1 MGHAMGTLGSPKIS
15 FPSRPA
21 CVPLRQPA
29 APEKISLST
38 LLDIY
43 CPSLLLEFRPAWWL
57 FKRVHA
63 LSFSCCY
70 ALTQRSGHLQTL
82 YASLGDFSAVDQ
94 ISYDRW
100 VIFQHHAVHVLRCT
114 ATGGYFG
121 SRTVGPCQA
130 IRSNAEELRSLSQQG
145 SGFHTDCFRSCPPRR
160 NANHCSFARPKWW
173 FVHTPQ
179 CCLNT
184 VPNTLLGSQES
195 YVRAVLAPA
204 ILPVEQGGL
213 GYRAV
218 VVNSR
223 GCTPSIQSCKAYGP
237 YQSNQA
243 QGFHSPPHSS
253 IRAITQTISGRLCF
267 ISRISILGP
276 RY

>member
-1 MGHAMGTLGSPKIS
+1 MIELSIITCPHKSGNLCHLSLNVSVIRSSALVPCSLLYRVLLWDLACKEPGTQAEQFHVPFNRLLKSCGFCDEALSLSPPTIAMGHAMGTLGSPKIS

-43 CPSLLLEFRPAWWL
+43 CPSLLSEFRPAWWL

-179 CCLNT
+179 CC
-184 VPNTLLGSQES
+184 
-195 YVRAVLAPA
+195 
-204 ILPVEQGGL
+204 
-213 GYRAV
+213 
-218 VVNSR
+218 
-223 GCTPSIQSCKAYGP
+223 
-237 YQSNQA
+237 
-243 QGFHSPPHSS
+243 
-253 IRAITQTISGRLCF
+253 
-267 ISRISILGP
+267 
-276 RY
+276 